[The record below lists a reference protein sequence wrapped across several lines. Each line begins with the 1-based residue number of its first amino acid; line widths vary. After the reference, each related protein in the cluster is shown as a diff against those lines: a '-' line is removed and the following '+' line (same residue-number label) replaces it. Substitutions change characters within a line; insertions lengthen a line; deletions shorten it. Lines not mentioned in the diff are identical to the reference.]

1 MNHGL
6 GLEKVSKRDLSPF
19 PSISGHLVAAER
31 SLGVFAGSIDVD
43 HAGLDPSGDLRS
55 TVLAGRL
62 HIGCEAIDRV
72 VCDLDGIL
80 DVAIADHA
88 KHRPKNLL
96 ARDRH
101 VIVDIGEN
109 GRADVVSGLKPLRLS
124 WAAGDKSRSLC
135 DTLLDQ
141 RLDSI

>member
-6 GLEKVSKRDLSPF
+6 GLEKVAERDLSPF

-31 SLGVFAGSIDVD
+31 SLRIFAGSIDVD
-43 HAGLDPSGDLRS
+43 AAGLDLSGDLRS
-55 TVLAGRL
+55 TILAGRL

-72 VCDLDGIL
+72 VCNLDGVF

-88 KHRPKNLL
+88 KHWLENLL

-109 GRADVVSGLKPLRLS
+109 GRADVVFSLESVRS
-124 WAAGDKSRSLC
+124 SFAADDK
-135 DTLLDQ
+135 
-141 RLDSI
+141 